1 MSTKKNFK
9 NAEEHLLEKVF
20 KALAHKTRRH
30 ILVSIKRNG
39 GEMTA
44 GEIAAEHSCSW
55 PTVTRHLRVLENA
68 GFLETENEGNFLI
81 YKLRLRSVKMVRKI
95 FNGALGF

>member
-1 MSTKKNFK
+1 MSAKKIFK

-55 PTVTRHLRVLENA
+55 PTVTRHLKVLENA
-68 GFLETENEGNFLI
+68 GILETEKEGNFLI
-81 YKLRLRSVKMVRKI
+81 YKIINGPILSCQKV
-95 FNGALGF
+95 FNGALG